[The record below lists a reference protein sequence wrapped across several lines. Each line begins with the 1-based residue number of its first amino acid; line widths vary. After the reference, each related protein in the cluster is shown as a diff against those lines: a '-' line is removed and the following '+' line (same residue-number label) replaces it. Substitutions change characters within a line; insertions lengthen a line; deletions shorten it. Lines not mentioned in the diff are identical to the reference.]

1 MPLLLA
7 FAPLWW
13 VAMLLGGP
21 DEGSVMHLLEA
32 ELTGAVRTRLVA
44 VMLIPVLVSLAVLWQ
59 VQEGF
64 LEAALHAIDTD
75 HGGIDAYLRK
85 RIGLG
90 PAAVGALSAR
100 YLQGG

>member
-1 MPLLLA
+1 MFRHPPLPA
-7 FAPLWW
+7 SDTPPKA
-13 VAMLLGGP
+13 
-21 DEGSVMHLLEA
+21 
-32 ELTGAVRTRLVA
+32 
-44 VMLIPVLVSLAVLWQ
+44 LAVLWQ